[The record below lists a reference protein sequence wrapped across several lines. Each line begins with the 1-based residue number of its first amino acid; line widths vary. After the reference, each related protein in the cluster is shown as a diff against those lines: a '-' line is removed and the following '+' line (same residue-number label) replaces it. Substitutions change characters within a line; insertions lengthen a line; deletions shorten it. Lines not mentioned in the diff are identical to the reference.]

1 VYLDKGGHR
10 RDSARR
16 RWWDESARTLRD
28 IAEIPVGTEDQE
40 GGLFAPLPETP
51 VLDAS
56 EYAYAGDVPVIVGH
70 YWKSGTPAVL
80 GPKAACVDRPAAQDV
95 VVDVQST
102 DGIEPRAMPGEPC
115 DTPGSY

>member
-51 VLDAS
+51 VVDAS
-56 EYAYAGDVPVIVGH
+56 EYAYAGDVPGITGSRARQPCLDRRPHV
-70 YWKSGTPAVL
+70 ST
-80 GPKAACVDRPAAQDV
+80 GPRAQDV
-95 VVDVQST
+95 VVDAQST
-102 DGIEPRAMPGEPC
+102 DGIEPRAMPALCP
-115 DTPGSY
+115 